1 MSEGEPGAVHGP
13 LAGSA
18 GPAGTRAGS
27 DGSAELRAGSDG
39 PAETRAGS
47 TAPADVRAALAL
59 AYRDEWGVVFGT
71 LVRLTGDW
79 ELAEDCAQDAFA
91 RALPAWERDGVPR
104 RPGAW
109 LVTAARRRAVD
120 VLRRRTTERD
130 RIAEAAALEE
140 AYEPG
145 PPGDERLRLIFTCCH
160 PALPLE
166 ARVALTLRAVGG
178 LTTREIARAFLVGE
192 DTVSQRILRAK
203 RKIAAA
209 GIPYRVPPP
218 GARAER
224 LGGVLAV
231 LYLIF
236 TEGYAP
242 SDGSTTRDQL
252 AEEAVRLARLVV
264 AEAPDEPEARGLL
277 ALLLF
282 QHSRRVAR
290 LDEDGGLVTLE
301 HQDRSRWDR
310 EMIAEGAELVH
321 QALAGGVEGGFA
333 ADVTGPG
340 PLRVG
345 GAALAR
351 GALPAAGPYAL
362 QAAIAARH
370 ALAPDAAAT
379 DWAAIVALYDRL
391 LALRTNPLVALNR
404 AVALGRCDGPQAQL
418 DAVDA
423 LGTPRELAG
432 HHALP
437 AVRADA
443 LRRLGRT
450 REAAAMY
457 EAARA
462 AAPNAAIAQEYALRL
477 TEPAHPT
484 KGTPHDG

>member
-1 MSEGEPGAVHGP
+1 M
-13 LAGSA
+13 
-18 GPAGTRAGS
+18 
-27 DGSAELRAGSDG
+27 
-39 PAETRAGS
+39 
-47 TAPADVRAALAL
+47 RAALA
-59 AYRDEWGVVFGT
+59 AAHRAEWGVVFGT

-104 RPGAW
+104 SPGAW

-130 RIAEAAALEE
+130 KIAEAAALEE
-140 AYEPG
+140 AYEPA

-192 DTVSQRILRAK
+192 DAVSQRVLRAK

-242 SDGSTTRDQL
+242 SDGSTTRDGL
-252 AEEAVRLARLVV
+252 AEEAIRLARLVA
-264 AEAPDEPEARGLL
+264 AETSDEPEARGLL
-277 ALLLF
+277 ALLLL
-282 QHSRRVAR
+282 QHSRRAAR
-290 LDEDGGLVTLE
+290 LDADGGLVTLE
-301 HQDRSRWDR
+301 RQDRSLWDR
-310 EMIAEGAELVH
+310 GLIAEGVALV
-321 QALAGGVEGGFA
+321 GVGRSGSGEGLSGFGEGGA
-333 ADVTGPG
+333 WDGEGLPG
-340 PLRVG
+340 LDD
-345 GAALAR
+345 
-351 GALPAAGPYAL
+351 GPYAL
-362 QAAIAARH
+362 QAAIAAQH

-379 DWAAIVALYDRL
+379 DWAAITALYDRL
-391 LALRTNPLVALNR
+391 LALRTNPVVALNR
-404 AVALGRCDGPQAQL
+404 AVALGMRDGPQAQL

-423 LGTPRELAG
+423 LGTPKELAG
-432 HHALP
+432 HHALA

-450 REAAAMY
+450 REAATAY
-457 EAARA
+457 EEARA
-462 AAPNAAIAQEYALRL
+462 AAPNAAIAEEYARRL
-477 TEPAHPT
+477 AEPAPDEGNT
-484 KGTPHDG
+484 AR

>member
-1 MSEGEPGAVHGP
+1 MS
-13 LAGSA
+13 S
-18 GPAGTRAGS
+18 
-27 DGSAELRAGSDG
+27 G
-39 PAETRAGS
+39 PAE
-47 TAPADVRAALAL
+47 VRAALAG

-91 RALPAWERDGVPR
+91 RALPAWERDGVPD

-120 VLRRRTTERD
+120 VLRRRTTERGKLAEVAELAEAESSD
-130 RIAEAAALEE
+130 VAESAEAAALE
-140 AYEPG
+140 AARG
-145 PPGDERLRLIFTCCH
+145 PRPAEDERLRLIFTCCH

-192 DTVSQRILRAK
+192 DTVSQRVLRAK

-231 LYLIF
+231 IYLVF

-242 SDGSTTRDQL
+242 SDGSTTRDRL
-252 AEEAVRLARLVV
+252 AEEAVRLARLVA

-277 ALLLF
+277 ALLLI
-282 QHSRRVAR
+282 QHSRRAAR
-290 LDEDGGLVTLE
+290 LDADGGLVTLE
-301 HQDRSRWDR
+301 HQDRTRWDR
-310 EMIAEGAELVH
+310 
-321 QALAGGVEGGFA
+321 ALITE
-333 ADVTGPG
+333 
-340 PLRVG
+340 

-351 GALPAAGPYAL
+351 EAEATGGPYAL

-370 ALAPDAAAT
+370 ALAPAAAAT

-391 LALRTNPLVALNR
+391 LALRTNPVVALNR
-404 AVALGRCDGPQAQL
+404 AVALGMRDGPQAQL

-423 LGTPRELAG
+423 LGTPKELTG

-450 REAAAMY
+450 GEAARMY

-462 AAPNAAIAQEYALRL
+462 AAPNEAVAREYARRL
-477 TEPAHPT
+477 AEPTGPGRTGPNGSTH
-484 KGTPHDG
+484 

>member
-1 MSEGEPGAVHGP
+1 MSEGAGET
-13 LAGSA
+13 LAG
-18 GPAGTRAGS
+18 R
-27 DGSAELRAGSDG
+27 
-39 PAETRAGS
+39 
-47 TAPADVRAALAL
+47 TAAADVRAALA
-59 AYRDEWGVVFGT
+59 AAHRAEWGVVFGT

-104 RPGAW
+104 SPGAW
-109 LVTAARRRAVD
+109 LVTTARRRAVD
-120 VLRRRTTERD
+120 VLRRRTAERD
-130 RIAEAAALEE
+130 RVVEAAALEE
-140 AYEPG
+140 GYEPA

-178 LTTREIARAFLVGE
+178 LTTREIARAFLAGD

-218 GARAER
+218 GDRAER

-242 SDGSTTRDQL
+242 SDGSTTRDRL
-252 AEEAVRLARLVV
+252 ADEAIRLARLVT

-277 ALLLF
+277 ALLLL
-282 QHSRRVAR
+282 QHSRRATR
-290 LDEDGGLVTLE
+290 LDAEGGLVTLE
-301 HQDRSRWDR
+301 HQDRSRWD
-310 EMIAEGAELVH
+310 H
-321 QALAGGVEGGFA
+321 ALISE
-333 ADVTGPG
+333 
-340 PLRVG
+340 

-351 GALPAAGPYAL
+351 EALPAGGPYAL
-362 QAAIAARH
+362 QAAIAAEH

-379 DWAAIVALYDRL
+379 GWAAIVALYDRL
-391 LALRTNPLVALNR
+391 LALRTNPVVALNR
-404 AVALGRCDGPQAQL
+404 AVALGGRDGPQAQL

-432 HHALP
+432 HHALA

-457 EAARA
+457 EEART
-462 AAPNAAIAQEYALRL
+462 AAPNGAIAQEYAHRL
-477 TEPAHPT
+477 AELGHRT
-484 KGTPHDG
+484 KGTPHHG

>member
-1 MSEGEPGAVHGP
+1 MSEG
-13 LAGSA
+13 AGEA
-18 GPAGTRAGS
+18 
-27 DGSAELRAGSDG
+27 L
-39 PAETRAGS
+39 AGS
-47 TAPADVRAALAL
+47 TAAADVRAALA
-59 AYRDEWGVVFGT
+59 AACRAEWGVVFGT

-91 RALPAWERDGVPR
+91 RALPAWERDGVPHT
-104 RPGAW
+104 PGAW

-120 VLRRRTTERD
+120 VLRRRTAERD
-130 RIAEAAALEE
+130 KIAEAAALEE
-140 AYEPG
+140 GYEPA

-178 LTTREIARAFLVGE
+178 LTTREIARAFLVGD

-203 RKIAAA
+203 GKIAAA

-218 GARAER
+218 GDRAER

-252 AEEAVRLARLVV
+252 ADEAIRLARLVT
-264 AEAPDEPEARGLL
+264 AETPDEPEARGLL
-277 ALLLF
+277 ALLLL
-282 QHSRRVAR
+282 QHSRRATR
-290 LDEDGGLVTLE
+290 LDADGGLVTLE
-301 HQDRSRWDR
+301 HQDRSRWD
-310 EMIAEGAELVH
+310 H
-321 QALAGGVEGGFA
+321 ALIGE
-333 ADVTGPG
+333 
-340 PLRVG
+340 

-351 GALPAAGPYAL
+351 EALPAGGPYAL
-362 QAAIAARH
+362 QAAIAAEH

-391 LALRTNPLVALNR
+391 LALRANPVVALNR
-404 AVALGRCDGPQAQL
+404 AVALGRRDGPQVQL

-432 HHALP
+432 HHALA

-457 EAARA
+457 EEART
-462 AAPNAAIAQEYALRL
+462 AAPNGAIAQEYALRL
-477 TEPAHPT
+477 TELGHRT
-484 KGTPHDG
+484 KGTPHHG

>member
-1 MSEGEPGAVHGP
+1 M
-13 LAGSA
+13 
-18 GPAGTRAGS
+18 
-27 DGSAELRAGSDG
+27 
-39 PAETRAGS
+39 
-47 TAPADVRAALAL
+47 RAALA
-59 AYRDEWGVVFGT
+59 AAHRAEWGVVFGT

-104 RPGAW
+104 SPGAW

-130 RIAEAAALEE
+130 KIAEAAALEE
-140 AYEPG
+140 AYEPA

-242 SDGSTTRDQL
+242 SDGSTTRDGL
-252 AEEAVRLARLVV
+252 AEEAIRLARLVT
-264 AEAPDEPEARGLL
+264 AETSDEPEARGLL
-277 ALLLF
+277 ALLLL
-282 QHSRRVAR
+282 QHSRRAAR
-290 LDEDGGLVTLE
+290 LDADGGLVTLE
-301 HQDRSRWDR
+301 HQDRSLWDR
-310 EMIAEGAELVH
+310 GLIAEGVALVGEGCSGCAE
-321 QALAGGVEGGFA
+321 G
-333 ADVTGPG
+333 
-340 PLRVG
+340 
-345 GAALAR
+345 
-351 GALPAAGPYAL
+351 LPAPGDGPYAL
-362 QAAIAARH
+362 QAAIAAQH

-379 DWAAIVALYDRL
+379 DWTAITALYDRL
-391 LALRTNPLVALNR
+391 LVLRTNPVVALNR
-404 AVALGRCDGPQAQL
+404 AVALGMRDGPQAQL

-423 LGTPRELAG
+423 LGTPKELAG
-432 HHALP
+432 HHALA

-450 REAAAMY
+450 REAATAY
-457 EAARA
+457 EEARA
-462 AAPNAAIAQEYALRL
+462 AAPNRAIAEEYARRL
-477 TEPAHPT
+477 TEPAPDEGNT
-484 KGTPHDG
+484 TR

>member
-1 MSEGEPGAVHGP
+1 M
-13 LAGSA
+13 
-18 GPAGTRAGS
+18 
-27 DGSAELRAGSDG
+27 
-39 PAETRAGS
+39 
-47 TAPADVRAALAL
+47 RAALA
-59 AYRDEWGVVFGT
+59 AAHRAEWGVVFGT

-104 RPGAW
+104 SPGAW

-130 RIAEAAALEE
+130 KVAEAAALEE
-140 AYEPG
+140 AYEPA

-242 SDGSTTRDQL
+242 SDGSTTRDGL
-252 AEEAVRLARLVV
+252 AEEAIRLARLVT
-264 AEAPDEPEARGLL
+264 AETSDEPEARGLL
-277 ALLLF
+277 ALLLL
-282 QHSRRVAR
+282 QHSRRAAR
-290 LDEDGGLVTLE
+290 LDADGGLVTLE
-301 HQDRSRWDR
+301 WQDRTLWDR
-310 EMIAEGAELVH
+310 GLIAEGVALVGEGRAGGAGGG
-321 QALAGGVEGGFA
+321 ALAGGGGVPVREGR
-333 ADVTGPG
+333 PG
-340 PLRVG
+340 G
-345 GAALAR
+345 GE
-351 GALPAAGPYAL
+351 GPYAL
-362 QAAIAARH
+362 QAAIAAQH

-379 DWAAIVALYDRL
+379 DWAAITALYDRL
-391 LALRTNPLVALNR
+391 LALRANPVVALNR
-404 AVALGRCDGPQAQL
+404 AVALGMRDGPQAQL

-423 LGTPRELAG
+423 LGTPKELAG
-432 HHALP
+432 HHALA

-457 EAARA
+457 EEARA
-462 AAPNAAIAQEYALRL
+462 AAPNAAIAEEYARRL
-477 TEPAHPT
+477 TEPAPDEGNT
-484 KGTPHDG
+484 AG

>member
-1 MSEGEPGAVHGP
+1 M
-13 LAGSA
+13 
-18 GPAGTRAGS
+18 
-27 DGSAELRAGSDG
+27 
-39 PAETRAGS
+39 
-47 TAPADVRAALAL
+47 RAALA
-59 AYRDEWGVVFGT
+59 AAHRAEWGVVFGT

-104 RPGAW
+104 SPGAW

-130 RIAEAAALEE
+130 KIAEAAALEE
-140 AYEPG
+140 AYEPA

-192 DTVSQRILRAK
+192 DAVSQRVLRAK

-242 SDGSTTRDQL
+242 SDGNTTRDGL
-252 AEEAVRLARLVV
+252 AEEAIRLARLVT
-264 AEAPDEPEARGLL
+264 AETSDEPEARGLL
-277 ALLLF
+277 ALLLL
-282 QHSRRVAR
+282 QHSRRAAR
-290 LDEDGGLVTLE
+290 LDADGGLVTLE
-301 HQDRSRWDR
+301 RQDRSLWDR
-310 EMIAEGAELVH
+310 GLIAEGVALV
-321 QALAGGVEGGFA
+321 GVGRSGSGEGLSGFGEGGA
-333 ADVTGPG
+333 WDGEGLPG
-340 PLRVG
+340 LDD
-345 GAALAR
+345 
-351 GALPAAGPYAL
+351 GPYAL
-362 QAAIAARH
+362 QAAIAAQH

-379 DWAAIVALYDRL
+379 DWAAITALYDRL
-391 LALRTNPLVALNR
+391 LALRTNPVVALNR
-404 AVALGRCDGPQAQL
+404 AVALGMRDGPQAQL

-423 LGTPRELAG
+423 LGTPKELAG
-432 HHALP
+432 HHALA

-450 REAAAMY
+450 REAATAY
-457 EAARA
+457 EEARA
-462 AAPNAAIAQEYALRL
+462 AAPNAAIAEEYARRL
-477 TEPAHPT
+477 AEPAPDEGNT
-484 KGTPHDG
+484 AR

>member
-1 MSEGEPGAVHGP
+1 VSAGAE
-13 LAGSA
+13 LAG
-18 GPAGTRAGS
+18 
-27 DGSAELRAGSDG
+27 D
-39 PAETRAGS
+39 
-47 TAPADVRAALAL
+47 TAPAAVRAALA
-59 AYRDEWGVVFGT
+59 AAHRAEWGVVFGT

-104 RPGAW
+104 SPGAW

-130 RIAEAAALEE
+130 KIAEAAALEE
-140 AYEPG
+140 AHEPA

-192 DTVSQRILRAK
+192 DTVSQRVLRAK

-242 SDGSTTRDQL
+242 SDGSTTRDGL
-252 AEEAVRLARLVV
+252 AEEAIRLARLVA
-264 AEAPDEPEARGLL
+264 AETSDEPEARGLL
-277 ALLLF
+277 ALLLL
-282 QHSRRVAR
+282 QHSRRAAR
-290 LDEDGGLVTLE
+290 LDADGGLVTLE
-301 HQDRSRWDR
+301 HQDRSLWDR
-310 EMIAEGAELVH
+310 GLIAEGAALVRGVLPGPEGG
-321 QALAGGVEGGFA
+321 ALVRGVPPGPEGGAPARDALPRLVKGGSPAGGARPGPARVEGG
-333 ADVTGPG
+333 T
-340 PLRVG
+340 R
-345 GAALAR
+345 AR
-351 GALPAAGPYAL
+351 AALPADGPYAL
-362 QAAIAARH
+362 QAAIAAQH

-391 LALRTNPLVALNR
+391 LALRTNPVVALNR
-404 AVALGRCDGPQAQL
+404 AVALGMRDGPQAQL
-418 DAVDA
+418 DVVEA
-423 LGTPRELAG
+423 LGTPKELAG
-432 HHALP
+432 HHALA

-457 EAARA
+457 EEARA
-462 AAPNAAIAQEYALRL
+462 AAPNAAIAQEYARRL
-477 TEPAHPT
+477 T
-484 KGTPHDG
+484 

>member
-1 MSEGEPGAVHGP
+1 M
-13 LAGSA
+13 GSA
-18 GPAGTRAGS
+18 GAPGA
-27 DGSAELRAGSDG
+27 L
-39 PAETRAGS
+39 PGS
-47 TAPADVRAALAL
+47 TAPAAVRAALA
-59 AYRDEWGVVFGT
+59 AAHRAEWGVVFGT

-104 RPGAW
+104 SPGAW

-130 RIAEAAALEE
+130 KIAEAAALEE
-140 AYEPG
+140 AYEPA

-192 DTVSQRILRAK
+192 DTVSQRVLRAK

-242 SDGSTTRDQL
+242 SDGSTTRDGL
-252 AEEAVRLARLVV
+252 AEEAIRLARLVT
-264 AEAPDEPEARGLL
+264 AETSDEPEARGLL
-277 ALLLF
+277 ALLLL
-282 QHSRRVAR
+282 QHSRRAAR
-290 LDEDGGLVTLE
+290 LDADGGLVTLE
-301 HQDRSRWDR
+301 RQDRSLWDR
-310 EMIAEGAELVH
+310 GLIAEGVALVGVG
-321 QALAGGVEGGFA
+321 LSGSGDGG
-333 ADVTGPG
+333 
-340 PLRVG
+340 
-345 GAALAR
+345 ALAR
-351 GALPAAGPYAL
+351 ERRSGNGEAPSGSGAGGASAREGLPGSGDGPYAL
-362 QAAIAARH
+362 QAAIAAQH

-379 DWAAIVALYDRL
+379 DWAAITALYDRL
-391 LALRTNPLVALNR
+391 LALRTNPVVALNR
-404 AVALGRCDGPQAQL
+404 AVALGMRDGPQAQL

-423 LGTPRELAG
+423 LGTPKELAG
-432 HHALP
+432 HHALA

-450 REAAAMY
+450 REAATAY
-457 EAARA
+457 EEARA
-462 AAPNAAIAQEYALRL
+462 AAPNAAIAEEYARRL
-477 TEPAHPT
+477 AEPAPDEGNT
-484 KGTPHDG
+484 AR

>member
-1 MSEGEPGAVHGP
+1 M
-13 LAGSA
+13 
-18 GPAGTRAGS
+18 
-27 DGSAELRAGSDG
+27 
-39 PAETRAGS
+39 
-47 TAPADVRAALAL
+47 RAALA
-59 AYRDEWGVVFGT
+59 AAHRAEWGVVFGT

-104 RPGAW
+104 SPGAW

-130 RIAEAAALEE
+130 KIAEAAALEE
-140 AYEPG
+140 AYEPA

-242 SDGSTTRDQL
+242 SDGSTTRDGL
-252 AEEAVRLARLVV
+252 AEEAIRLARLVT
-264 AEAPDEPEARGLL
+264 AETSDQPEARGLL
-277 ALLLF
+277 ALLLL
-282 QHSRRVAR
+282 QHSRRAAR
-290 LDEDGGLVTLE
+290 LDADGGLVTLE
-301 HQDRSRWDR
+301 HQDRSLWDR
-310 EMIAEGAELVH
+310 GLIAEGATLAH
-321 QALAGGVEGGFA
+321 QALPAG
-333 ADVTGPG
+333 
-340 PLRVG
+340 
-345 GAALAR
+345 
-351 GALPAAGPYAL
+351 GPYAL
-362 QAAIAARH
+362 QAAIAAQH

-379 DWAAIVALYDRL
+379 DWAAITALYDRL
-391 LALRTNPLVALNR
+391 LALRTNPVVALNR
-404 AVALGRCDGPQAQL
+404 AVALGMRDGPQAQL

-423 LGTPRELAG
+423 LGTPKELAG
-432 HHALP
+432 HHALA

-450 REAAAMY
+450 REAAAAY
-457 EAARA
+457 EEARA
-462 AAPNAAIAQEYALRL
+462 AAPNRAIAEEYARRL
-477 TEPAHPT
+477 TEPAPT
-484 KGTPHDG
+484 EGTPHDD

>member
-1 MSEGEPGAVHGP
+1 M
-13 LAGSA
+13 
-18 GPAGTRAGS
+18 
-27 DGSAELRAGSDG
+27 
-39 PAETRAGS
+39 
-47 TAPADVRAALAL
+47 RAALA
-59 AYRDEWGVVFGT
+59 AAHRAEWGVVFGT

-104 RPGAW
+104 SPGAW

-130 RIAEAAALEE
+130 KIAEAAALEE
-140 AYEPG
+140 AYEPA

-192 DTVSQRILRAK
+192 DTVSQRVLRAK

-242 SDGSTTRDQL
+242 SDGSTTRDGL
-252 AEEAVRLARLVV
+252 AEEAIRLARLVT
-264 AEAPDEPEARGLL
+264 AETSDEPEARGLL
-277 ALLLF
+277 ALLLL
-282 QHSRRVAR
+282 QHSRRAAR
-290 LDEDGGLVTLE
+290 LDADGGLVTLE
-301 HQDRSRWDR
+301 RQDRSLWDR
-310 EMIAEGAELVH
+310 GLIAEGVALV
-321 QALAGGVEGGFA
+321 G
-333 ADVTGPG
+333 
-340 PLRVG
+340 VG
-345 GAALAR
+345 GS
-351 GALPAAGPYAL
+351 GGGEGLPGSGDGPYAL
-362 QAAIAARH
+362 QAAIAAQH

-379 DWAAIVALYDRL
+379 DWVAITALYDRL
-391 LALRTNPLVALNR
+391 LALRTNPVVALNR
-404 AVALGRCDGPQAQL
+404 AVALGMRDGPQAQL

-423 LGTPRELAG
+423 LGTPKELAG
-432 HHALP
+432 HHALA

-450 REAAAMY
+450 REAATAY
-457 EAARA
+457 EEARA
-462 AAPNAAIAQEYALRL
+462 SAPNAAIAEEYARRL
-477 TEPAHPT
+477 AEPAPDEGNT
-484 KGTPHDG
+484 AR

>member
-1 MSEGEPGAVHGP
+1 MSTGAG
-13 LAGSA
+13 LAG
-18 GPAGTRAGS
+18 
-27 DGSAELRAGSDG
+27 D
-39 PAETRAGS
+39 
-47 TAPADVRAALAL
+47 TAPAAVRAALA
-59 AYRDEWGVVFGT
+59 AAHRAEWGVVFGT

-91 RALPAWERDGVPR
+91 RALPAWERDGLPR

-130 RIAEAAALEE
+130 KIAEAAALEE
-140 AYEPG
+140 AYEPA

-192 DTVSQRILRAK
+192 DTVSQRVLRAK

-242 SDGSTTRDQL
+242 SDGSTTRDRL
-252 AEEAVRLARLVV
+252 AEEAIRLARLVT
-264 AEAPDEPEARGLL
+264 AETSDEPEARGLL
-277 ALLLF
+277 ALLLL
-282 QHSRRVAR
+282 QHSRRAAR
-290 LDEDGGLVTLE
+290 LDADGGLVTLE
-301 HQDRSRWDR
+301 HQDRSLWDHAL
-310 EMIAEGAELVH
+310 IAE
-321 QALAGGVEGGFA
+321 
-333 ADVTGPG
+333 
-340 PLRVG
+340 

-351 GALPAAGPYAL
+351 EALPGPVGDGSPAGGTRPGPARVEGATLARAAFPADPRPGSARVEDATLARAALPADGPYVL
-362 QAAIAARH
+362 QAAIAAQH

-391 LALRTNPLVALNR
+391 LALRTNPVVALNR
-404 AVALGRCDGPQAQL
+404 AVALGMRDGPQAQL

-423 LGTPRELAG
+423 LGTPKELAG
-432 HHALP
+432 HHALA

-450 REAAAMY
+450 REAAAVY
-457 EAARA
+457 EEARA
-462 AAPNAAIAQEYALRL
+462 AAPNGAIAQEYARRL
-477 TEPAHPT
+477 TELGHPT
-484 KGTPHDG
+484 KGTPRDG

>member
-1 MSEGEPGAVHGP
+1 M
-13 LAGSA
+13 
-18 GPAGTRAGS
+18 
-27 DGSAELRAGSDG
+27 
-39 PAETRAGS
+39 
-47 TAPADVRAALAL
+47 RAALA
-59 AYRDEWGVVFGT
+59 AAHRAEWGVVFGT

-104 RPGAW
+104 KPGAW

-120 VLRRRTTERD
+120 VLRRRTAERD
-130 RIAEAAALEE
+130 KIAEAAALEE
-140 AYEPG
+140 AYEPA

-192 DTVSQRILRAK
+192 DTVSQRVLRAK

-242 SDGSTTRDQL
+242 SDGSTTRDRL
-252 AEEAVRLARLVV
+252 AEEAVRLARLVT
-264 AEAPDEPEARGLL
+264 AETSDEPEARGLL
-277 ALLLF
+277 ALLLL
-282 QHSRRVAR
+282 QHSRRAAR
-290 LDEDGGLVTLE
+290 LDADGRLVTLE
-301 HQDRSRWDR
+301 HQDRSLWDR
-310 EMIAEGAELVH
+310 
-321 QALAGGVEGGFA
+321 ALITE
-333 ADVTGPG
+333 
-340 PLRVG
+340 

-351 GALPAAGPYAL
+351 EALLGGGAVAGAARVGEGAVAGAARVGEGVVSGAARVGEGVVSGAALVAESAALVREASPAAGPYAL
-362 QAAIAARH
+362 QAAIAAQH

-379 DWAAIVALYDRL
+379 DWAAITALYDRL
-391 LALRTNPLVALNR
+391 LALRANPVVALNR
-404 AVALGRCDGPQAQL
+404 AVALGMRDGPRAQL
-418 DAVDA
+418 DALDA
-423 LGTPRELAG
+423 LGTPKELAG
-432 HHALP
+432 HHALA

-450 REAAAMY
+450 REATAMY

-462 AAPNAAIAQEYALRL
+462 AAPNAAIAQEYARRL
-477 TEPAHPT
+477 TELGHPT
-484 KGTPHDG
+484 KGTPHDD

>member
-1 MSEGEPGAVHGP
+1 M
-13 LAGSA
+13 
-18 GPAGTRAGS
+18 
-27 DGSAELRAGSDG
+27 
-39 PAETRAGS
+39 
-47 TAPADVRAALAL
+47 RAALA
-59 AYRDEWGVVFGT
+59 AAHRAEWGVVFGT

-104 RPGAW
+104 SPGAW

-130 RIAEAAALEE
+130 KIAEAAALEE
-140 AYEPG
+140 AYEPA

-192 DTVSQRILRAK
+192 DTVSQRVLRAK

-242 SDGSTTRDQL
+242 SDGSTTRDGL
-252 AEEAVRLARLVV
+252 AEEAIRLARLVT
-264 AEAPDEPEARGLL
+264 AETSDEPEARGLL
-277 ALLLF
+277 ALLLL
-282 QHSRRVAR
+282 QHSRRAAR
-290 LDEDGGLVTLE
+290 LDADGGLVTLE
-301 HQDRSRWDR
+301 HQDRSLWDR
-310 EMIAEGAELVH
+310 GLIAEGAALAH
-321 QALAGGVEGGFA
+321 QALP
-333 ADVTGPG
+333 AD
-340 PLRVG
+340 
-345 GAALAR
+345 
-351 GALPAAGPYAL
+351 GPYAL
-362 QAAIAARH
+362 QAAIAAQH

-379 DWAAIVALYDRL
+379 DWAAITALYDRL
-391 LALRTNPLVALNR
+391 LALRTNPVVALNR
-404 AVALGRCDGPQAQL
+404 AVALGMRDGPQAQL

-423 LGTPRELAG
+423 LGTPKELAG
-432 HHALP
+432 HHALA

-450 REAAAMY
+450 REAATAY
-457 EAARA
+457 EEARA
-462 AAPNAAIAQEYALRL
+462 AAPNRAIAEEYARRL
-477 TEPAHPT
+477 TEPAPAEGNT
-484 KGTPHDG
+484 AR